1 MYNVA
6 NWYWAVAGS
15 TTQVWSSQRME
26 YVATT
31 DATYMAWRAQG
42 NAPTAIS
49 SAASLAAVLSAQW
62 GPAVLAAGVQV
73 TSTATPSLNGTYALD
88 QVSQNQITAIA
99 AGIAAGKGLP
109 GGGTTFN
116 WPDVTGAQHAFSS
129 TNFTNLAS
137 AMESYVYSFMQAIA
151 TLVGGG
157 SATMPTQPITIP

>member
-31 DATYMAWRAQG
+31 DATYSAWLAQG
-42 NAPTAIS
+42 NAPTRIS
-49 SAASLAAVLSAQW
+49 SAASLAAVMSSQFA
-62 GPAVLAAGVQV
+62 PVVLAVGVQV
-73 TSTATPSLNGTYALD
+73 TSTATPALNGTYALD

-109 GGGTTFN
+109 GAGTTFN
-116 WPDVTGAQHAFSS
+116 WPDASGTPHAFSS
-129 TNFTNLAS
+129 ANWTDFASAVETYIYNFT
-137 AMESYVYSFMQAIA
+137 ESLLTIVS
-151 TLVGGG
+151 GG
-157 SATMPTQPITIP
+157 SATMPAQPVTIP